1 MISRIIPSEA
11 SLEFAEQIVRM
22 SRLRAVT
29 VVERSREA
37 SEGII
42 RLINEVK
49 PDLLVVGL
57 PPLYS
62 TVQGL
67 MGMIA
72 LETIL
77 RKAPCE
83 VIISKMPG

>member
-1 MISRIIPSEA
+1 
-11 SLEFAEQIVRM
+11 
-22 SRLRAVT
+22 
-29 VVERSREA
+29 VERSREA
-37 SEGII
+37 TEGII

-49 PDLLVVGL
+49 PELLVVGL
-57 PPLYS
+57 PPRYS

-67 MGMIA
+67 VGMIV

-77 RKAPCE
+77 RKVPCE